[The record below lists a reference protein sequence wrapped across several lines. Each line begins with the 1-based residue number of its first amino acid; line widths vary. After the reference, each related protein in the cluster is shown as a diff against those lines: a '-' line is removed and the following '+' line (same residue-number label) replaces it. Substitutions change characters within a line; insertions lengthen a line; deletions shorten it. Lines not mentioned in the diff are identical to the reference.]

1 MVDGLLEC
9 FYIPRNLKALE
20 IFVLLHFLDANQYP
34 LRLKMLSLYRQD
46 GIESIARKA

>member
-20 IFVLLHFLDANQYP
+20 IFVLPHFLDANQYP
-34 LRLKMLSLYRQD
+34 LRLPAD

>member
-20 IFVLLHFLDANQYP
+20 IFVFPHFLDANQYP
-34 LRLKMLSLYRQD
+34 LRLEMLSLYRQMD
-46 GIESIARKA
+46 

>member
-34 LRLKMLSLYRQD
+34 LRLKMLIPAD